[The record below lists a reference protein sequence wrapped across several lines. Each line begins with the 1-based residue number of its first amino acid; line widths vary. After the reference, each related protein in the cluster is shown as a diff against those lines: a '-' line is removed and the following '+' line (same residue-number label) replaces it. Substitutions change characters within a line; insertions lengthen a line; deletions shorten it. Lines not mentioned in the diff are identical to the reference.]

1 MAATSASAL
10 LRDSKFLE
18 HLRVVDQLI
27 SHKLENQSLQLSEEE
42 HQLVGRSNEYVATS
56 TREISAIVKF
66 VRGIYCKKL
75 PELENIVTNEVDYA
89 SCVTEIELNPQPKF
103 PNLSPHQAISLA
115 IVLSTPHSKLSEKD
129 AQQVLECCQ
138 AVRTLHQHKNLLLMY
153 VESCMHA
160 VAPNLCRLV
169 GSAVASK
176 LISTAGGINK
186 LSVMPACNI
195 QVLGSERTPNLGVG
209 TMGRNHMGFFGG
221 MKMVQDAPAK
231 HQVQLV
237 RMLSTN
243 VAKCARVD
251 ALRTCP
257 NGNEGDHIR

>member
-1 MAATSASAL
+1 ML
-10 LRDSKFLE
+10 
-18 HLRVVDQLI
+18 
-27 SHKLENQSLQLSEEE
+27 N
-42 HQLVGRSNEYVATS
+42 
-56 TREISAIVKF
+56 
-66 VRGIYCKKL
+66 C
-75 PELENIVTNEVDYA
+75 
-89 SCVTEIELNPQPKF
+89 TE
-103 PNLSPHQAISLA
+103 
-115 IVLSTPHSKLSEKD
+115 
-129 AQQVLECCQ
+129 
-138 AVRTLHQHKNLLLMY
+138 AVRTLNQYKNMLLMY

-176 LISTAGGINK
+176 LISAAGGIHK
-186 LSVMPACNI
+186 LSIMPACNI
-195 QVLGSERTPNLGVG
+195 QVLGSEKTPNLGIG

-243 VAKCARVD
+243 VAKCVRVD

-257 NGNEGDHIR
+257 SGAEGDRIREQLL